1 MLSWVKHAPKFLKVV
16 FKILWLKIS
25 MILFTEILKG
35 IKFLNDEIFSEYNI
49 PTIWSTS
56 NDRIEETLKITLS
69 TCKKSFLMNVV
80 VRGHL

>member
-1 MLSWVKHAPKFLKVV
+1 MLSWVKHAPRFLKVN

-35 IKFLNDEIFSEYNI
+35 IKFLNDEIFNEHNI

-69 TCKKSFLMNVV
+69 TSKKSFLMNVV